1 MTGIGGRQASDM
13 LTDALLAARDSRL
26 LNSSGAATIG
36 SSMLALAVV
45 VLVGGTAEVEV
56 VEVIVEVVV
65 GIVEVSAAACIAL
78 NLIILN
84 NLVIYPEP

>member
-36 SSMLALAVV
+36 SSLLALAVV
-45 VLVGGTAEVEV
+45 VLLGGTAEVEV
-56 VEVIVEVVV
+56 VE

>member
-36 SSMLALAVV
+36 SSLLPLAVV
-45 VLVGGTAEVEV
+45 VLLGGTAEVEV
-56 VEVIVEVVV
+56 V
-65 GIVEVSAAACIAL
+65 
-78 NLIILN
+78 
-84 NLVIYPEP
+84 

>member
-36 SSMLALAVV
+36 SSMSLLALAVV
-45 VLVGGTAEVEV
+45 ELLKGTAEVEV
-56 VEVIVEVVV
+56 VE

>member
-45 VLVGGTAEVEV
+45 VLVGGTATAEVEV
-56 VEVIVEVVV
+56 VE